1 MKNLTRIFFALCVI
15 LFVGCRW
22 VGIRGNGHIVTDQR
36 AIEDF
41 SEIHSSGAFEIEWRV
56 GSPALS
62 ITTDENLLPEIEA
75 RKVENYL
82 ELRTRKP
89 LRPTHQIKVLAS
101 SSQRIGVRI
110 SGASDLTVPALGG
123 AKFALQASGAA
134 DVKLE
139 GVVDELLVDISG
151 AGDLNARA
159 LHARVV
165 QISITG
171 AGDALVDAADT
182 LRVALTGAGEVTY
195 FGNPKTVEKHITGL
209 GSIHRK
215 E

>member
-1 MKNLTRIFFALCVI
+1 M
-15 LFVGCRW
+15 
-22 VGIRGNGHIVTDQR
+22 NGELVRPQL
-36 AIEDF
+36 A
-41 SEIHSSGAFEIEWRV
+41 V
-56 GSPALS
+56 
-62 ITTDENLLPEIEA
+62 TTDENLLPEIET
-75 RKVENYL
+75 RKIDNYL
-82 ELRTRKP
+82 ELRTRKR
-89 LRPTHQIKVLAS
+89 LRPTRQIKVLAS
-101 SSQRIGVRI
+101 SSQRIGVRL
-110 SGASDLTVPALGG
+110 SGAGDLTVPALAG
-123 AKFALQASGAA
+123 AKFALQSSGAA